1 MDGGGGQRNF
11 QTLERIENKENR
23 VGGERKGRE
32 RESVANAA
40 AIVTTKSMDTIILL
54 LINFFAYFKGILI
67 FLKKI
72 ILEYE

>member
-54 LINFFAYFKGILI
+54 LINFLHILR
-67 FLKKI
+67 
-72 ILEYE
+72 EY